1 MRDDDKY
8 KTGRLSR
15 GTTLNGLKDQLYS
28 LNMQMLL
35 AVQSHNESGQEKIR
49 AQMAEL
55 QEEIDRMASGGGRR
69 IEP

>member
-1 MRDDDKY
+1 MRDYDKY

-15 GTTLNGLKDQLYS
+15 GTILNGLKDQLYS

-35 AVQSHNESGQEKIR
+35 AVQSHNESEQEKIR
-49 AQMAEL
+49 VQMAEL